1 MNYRGREESAVVG
14 VQFKI
19 LNARW
24 CMSNIILTCLFLVS
38 QITDL
43 LTGSKAGGW
52 GGKAKV
58 AVAAVSGT
66 VVPGDVVE

>member
-1 MNYRGREESAVVG
+1 
-14 VQFKI
+14 
-19 LNARW
+19 
-24 CMSNIILTCLFLVS
+24 MSNIILTCLFLVS

-58 AVAAVSGT
+58 AAAAVSGT
-66 VVPGDVVE
+66 VVPGDVAE